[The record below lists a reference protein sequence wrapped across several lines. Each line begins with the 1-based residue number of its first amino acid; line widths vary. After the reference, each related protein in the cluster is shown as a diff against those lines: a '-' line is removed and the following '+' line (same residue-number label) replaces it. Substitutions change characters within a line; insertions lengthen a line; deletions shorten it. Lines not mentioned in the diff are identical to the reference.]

1 MRGLS
6 RTRPSERQVRTN
18 PSPVKV
24 SKEVTN
30 DETNEAEK
38 TDLLVPVDE
47 HQSPTFDFEPEPP
60 ELKHNLQLPNI
71 FTTET
76 DSDVSDVSSTPE
88 VIDTAVSVQ
97 TQNLSDFC
105 ATSPEEFCKF
115 CQNLLESRK
124 YLFANYSSVPESRS
138 EAEKGLFDLLEQ
150 DGNRLNQKLSTCRDI
165 IKQLLPQ
172 KQKVLTFFAE
182 LYPAHPKVSI
192 IKNQYKLLAC
202 VYQQLQEL

>member
-24 SKEVTN
+24 SEDVPNDGNSEV
-30 DETNEAEK
+30 EK
-38 TDLLVPVDE
+38 TDLLAPVGD
-47 HQSPTFDFEPEPP
+47 HQAPAFEFELEQP
-60 ELKHNLQLPNI
+60 ELKNLQQADI

-76 DSDVSDVSSTPE
+76 DSEVSDVSSTPE
-88 VIDTAVSVQ
+88 VIDTTMSVQ

-124 YLFANYSSVPESRS
+124 YLFANYSTVPESRS
-138 EAEKGLFDLLEQ
+138 DAEKGLFDLLEQ
-150 DGNRLNQKLSTCRDI
+150 DGKRLNQKLTTCREI
-165 IKQLLPQ
+165 VEQLLPQ

-202 VYQQLQEL
+202 VYTQLLEL